1 MNSDLN
7 LDIDSYSL
15 DDILSLFKLGSDFNE
30 QGLRQA
36 RKTVLGT
43 HPDKS
48 GLDKDYFLFFTKAY
62 KILHSVHEFR
72 TRSNSCVSTEYVTEE
87 EGNGDKKALLD
98 DLLHHDD
105 FNRVFNELFEK
116 NKLTQEH
123 QSAGHGEWLKSEE
136 DIDNRTATRA
146 NMNQMF
152 DQKKTELRAL
162 VPVREIGSVEAHG
175 LCDVTGDEPEEFGG
189 DIFGNLRYEDVRKAH
204 TETVVPVTEEDRTK
218 NRFRSAEELRNHRA
232 AQDTTPLSLQ
242 QAKRLL
248 GEQKSLQNQNDNQ
261 RAFRLAKQDEESRK
275 RNDAWLSSFKHL
287 KNS

>member
-7 LDIDSYSL
+7 LDIDTYSL
-15 DDILSLFKLGSDFNE
+15 DDILTLFKLNSDFDE
-30 QGLRQA
+30 QGLRRA

-62 KILHSVHEFR
+62 KILHSVHEFK
-72 TRSNSCVSTEYVTEE
+72 TRSTSCVSTDYTLQKDDE
-87 EGNGDKKALLD
+87 KKALVE
-98 DLLHHDD
+98 DLLTHDD

-123 QSAGHGEWLKSEE
+123 KSSGHGEWLKSEE
-136 DIDNRTATRA
+136 DIDKRMATRA

-162 VPVREIGSVEAHG
+162 VPVREVGSLEAHG
-175 LCDVTGDEPEEFGG
+175 LCDITGDEPEEFGC
-189 DIFGNLRYEDVRKAH
+189 DVFGGLRYEDVRKAH
-204 TETVVPVTEEDRTK
+204 TETVVPVTEEDRRN
-218 NRFRSAEELRNHRA
+218 NRFRSAEDLRNHRA

-242 QAKRLL
+242 QAKQLL
-248 GEQKSLQNQNDNQ
+248 GEQKSLQNQNDIQ

-275 RNDAWLSSFKHL
+275 CNDAWLSSFKQL

>member
-7 LDIDSYSL
+7 LDIDTYSL
-15 DDILSLFKLGSDFNE
+15 EDILSLFKLDSNFNE
-30 QGLRQA
+30 QGLRRA

-48 GLDKDYFLFFTKAY
+48 GLDKEYFLFFTKAY

-87 EGNGDKKALLD
+87 DDGEKKALLD

-123 QSAGHGEWLKSEE
+123 HSSGHGEWLKSEE
-136 DIDNRTATRA
+136 DIDKRTATRA

-162 VPVREIGSVEAHG
+162 VPMREVESLQAHG
-175 LCDVTGDEPEEFGG
+175 LCDITGDEPEEFEC
-189 DIFGNLRYEDVRKAH
+189 DVFGSLQYEDLRKAH
-204 TETVVPVTEEDRTK
+204 TETVVPVTDKDRSK
-218 NRFRSAEELRNHRA
+218 NRFRSTEDLRNHRA

-242 QAKRLL
+242 QARKLL
-248 GEQKSLQNQNDNQ
+248 GEQKSMQNQNDIQ

-275 RNDAWLSSFKHL
+275 RNDAWLSSFKQL
-287 KNS
+287 K

>member
-1 MNSDLN
+1 MNNDLN

-15 DDILSLFKLGSDFNE
+15 NDILSLFKLNSDFNE
-30 QGLRQA
+30 HELRRA

-48 GLDKDYFLFFTKAY
+48 GLDKEYFLFFTKAY
-62 KILHSVHEFR
+62 KILHSVHDFK
-72 TRSNSCVSTEYVTEE
+72 TRSNSCVSTEYVTEDD
-87 EGNGDKKALLD
+87 NDKKALVD

-123 QSAGHGEWLKSEE
+123 QSSGHGEWLKSEH
-136 DIDNRTATRA
+136 DIDKRKATRA

-152 DQKKTELRAL
+152 ENKKSELRAL
-162 VPVREIGSVEAHG
+162 VPVQEVMSLEASG
-175 LCDVTGDEPEEFGG
+175 LCDITGDEPEEYGCDVFS
-189 DIFGNLRYEDVRKAH
+189 NLQYEDVRKAH
-204 TETVVPVTEEDRTK
+204 TETVVPVTQEDRTK
-218 NRFRSAEELRNHRA
+218 KGFRTAEELRNHRA
-232 AQDTTPLSLQ
+232 AQDMTPLSLQ
-242 QAKRLL
+242 QAKHLL
-248 GEQKSLQNQNDNQ
+248 GEQKSLQNQNDVQ
-261 RAFRLAKQDEESRK
+261 RAFRLAKQDEENRK

>member
-1 MNSDLN
+1 MNSSLN
-7 LDIDSYSL
+7 LEIDSYSL
-15 DDILSLFKLGSDFNE
+15 DDILNLFKLGSNFDE

-36 RKTVLGT
+36 RKIVLGT

-48 GLDKDYFLFFTKAY
+48 GLDKEYFLFFTKAY

-72 TRSNSCVSTEYVTEE
+72 SRSNSCVSTDYVTEE
-87 EGNGDKKALLD
+87 EDGAKKALLD
-98 DLLHHDD
+98 DILHHDN

-123 QSAGHGEWLKSEE
+123 HSSGHGEWLRS
-136 DIDNRTATRA
+136 DADMDGRTATRA

-152 DQKKTELRAL
+152 AQKKTELRAL
-162 VPVREIGSVEAHG
+162 VPVQEVQSLETNG
-175 LCDVTGDEPEEFGG
+175 LYDVTGDEPEEFGG
-189 DIFGNLRYEDVRKAH
+189 DVFGNLRYEDVRKAH
-204 TETVVPVTEEDRTK
+204 TETVVPVTEEDRTR
-218 NRFRSAEELRNHRA
+218 NRFQSAEELRNHRA
-232 AQDTTPLSLQ
+232 AQDTVPLSLQ

-248 GEQKSLQNQNDNQ
+248 GEQKSLQDQNDNQ

-275 RNDAWLSSFKHL
+275 RNDAWLSSFKQL

>member
-15 DDILSLFKLGSDFNE
+15 DDLLNLFKLDSDFNE

-48 GLDKDYFLFFTKAY
+48 GLDKEYFLFFTKAY

-72 TRSNSCVSTEYVTEE
+72 TRSNSCVSTDYVPKED
-87 EGNGDKKALLD
+87 GDMKALLD
-98 DLLHHDD
+98 DLLRHDD
-105 FNRVFNELFEK
+105 FNSVFNELFEK

-123 QSAGHGEWLKSEE
+123 QSSGHGEWLKSEE

-162 VPVREIGSVEAHG
+162 VPVHEIESLEAHG
-175 LCDVTGDEPEEFGG
+175 LYDVTGDEPEEFGG

-204 TETVVPVTEEDRTK
+204 TETVVPVTEEDRTRD
-218 NRFRSAEELRNHRA
+218 RFRSAEELRNHRA

-242 QAKRLL
+242 QARRLL
-248 GEQKSLQNQNDNQ
+248 GEQKNLQNQNDNQ
-261 RAFRLAKQDEESRK
+261 RAFRLAKQDEENRK
-275 RNDAWLSSFKHL
+275 RNDAWLSSFKQL

>member
-7 LDIDSYSL
+7 LDIDTYSL
-15 DDILSLFKLGSDFNE
+15 DDILTLFKLDSNFDE
-30 QGLRQA
+30 QGLRRA
-36 RKTVLGT
+36 RKTVAGT

-48 GLDKDYFLFFTKAY
+48 GLDKEYFLFFTKAY
-62 KILHSVHEFR
+62 KILHSVHEFK
-72 TRSNSCVSTEYVTEE
+72 TRRNSCVSTEYATQDDD
-87 EGNGDKKALLD
+87 GKKALVE
-98 DLLHHDD
+98 DLLTHDD

-123 QSAGHGEWLKSEE
+123 QSSGHGEWLKSEE
-136 DIDNRTATRA
+136 DIDKRTATRA

-162 VPVREIGSVEAHG
+162 VPVREVESLEAHG
-175 LCDVTGDEPEEFGG
+175 LCDITGEEPEEFGC
-189 DIFGNLRYEDVRKAH
+189 DVFGSLRYEDVRKAH

-218 NRFRSAEELRNHRA
+218 NHFRSAEDLRNHRA

-242 QAKRLL
+242 QAKQLL
-248 GEQKSLQNQNDNQ
+248 GEQKSLQNQNDIQ

>member
-15 DDILSLFKLGSDFNE
+15 DDLLNLFKLDSDFNE

-48 GLDKDYFLFFTKAY
+48 GLDKEYFLFFTKAY

-72 TRSNSCVSTEYVTEE
+72 TRSNSCVSTDYVPKED
-87 EGNGDKKALLD
+87 GDKKALLD
-98 DLLHHDD
+98 DLLRHDD
-105 FNRVFNELFEK
+105 FNSVFNELFEK

-123 QSAGHGEWLKSEE
+123 QSSGHGEWLKSEE
-136 DIDNRTATRA
+136 DIDNRKATRA

-162 VPVREIGSVEAHG
+162 VPVHEIESLEAHG
-175 LCDVTGDEPEEFGG
+175 LYDVTGDEPEEFGG

-204 TETVVPVTEEDRTK
+204 TETVVPVTEDDRTK
-218 NRFRSAEELRNHRA
+218 NSFRSAEELRNHRA

-242 QAKRLL
+242 QARRLL
-248 GEQKSLQNQNDNQ
+248 GEQKNLQNQNDNQ

-275 RNDAWLSSFKHL
+275 RNDAWLSSFKQL

>member
-7 LDIDSYSL
+7 LDIDTYSL
-15 DDILSLFKLGSDFNE
+15 NDILTLFKLDYDFNE
-30 QGLRQA
+30 QGLRRA

-48 GLDKDYFLFFTKAY
+48 GLDKEYFLFFTKAY
-62 KILHSVHEFR
+62 KILHSVHDFK
-72 TRSNSCVSTEYVTEE
+72 TRSNSCVSTEYTMQKDDV
-87 EGNGDKKALLD
+87 KKALVK
-98 DLLHHDD
+98 DLLTHDD

-123 QSAGHGEWLKSEE
+123 HSSGHGKWLKSEE
-136 DIDNRTATRA
+136 DLDNRTATRA

-152 DQKKTELRAL
+152 DQKKSELRAL
-162 VPVREIGSVEAHG
+162 VPVQEIVSLEAHG

-218 NRFRSAEELRNHRA
+218 KRFRSAEDLRNHRA
-232 AQDTTPLSLQ
+232 AQDMTPLSLQ
-242 QAKRLL
+242 QAKQLL
-248 GEQKSLQNQNDNQ
+248 GEQKSLQNQNDIQ
-261 RAFRLAKQDEESRK
+261 RAFRLAKQDEENRK
-275 RNDAWLSSFKHL
+275 RNDTWLSSFKQL
-287 KNS
+287 K